1 MLKNFRKFILL
12 FIFILLIIIFF
23 KINKKEN
30 FSTSLGNIKTSKII
44 FQNKNKH
51 STDIINLEGNM
62 DDTIIFIHNT
72 PFNMQIWMPLFNYIF
87 LNTSNSK
94 LPNLLAY
101 DMIGHST
108 GWVNVPSQFNDLNPN
123 NKAWEMT
130 EFVSDLKEIYEKFVK
145 KGKIKLVGYGTGG
158 KVAQSFA
165 LTYPDLIKSLY
176 IMNISISPIKM
187 GIEMENQYLINWIR
201 NNPNVSYLT
210 MEETFIQY
218 NLCLWFNNNKSVCQK
233 ISKDDNSPNQIYEDN
248 SSFLL
253 SQNLY
258 RTFNCATYLQMN
270 KLVENL
276 NLQNKWINTKV
287 DFPVNFLISDNDHY
301 TNILNVK
308 NDLET
313 INTIN
318 DLNLTIVKGTHI
330 FPLTNPDF
338 LFEWII
344 NDKNMLENSSTL
356 NFFKY

>member
-1 MLKNFRKFILL
+1 MLKKFKKLIFL
-12 FIFILLIIIFF
+12 FIFFLFIIIFL

-30 FSTSLGNIKTSKII
+30 FTTSLGNIKTSKII

-51 STDIINLEGNM
+51 STDIINLQGNI

-72 PFNMQIWMPLFNYIF
+72 PFDMQIWMPLFNFIF
-87 LNTSNSK
+87 LNTSYSN

-108 GWVNVPSQFNDLNPN
+108 GWVNVPSQFNDLNSY

-130 EFVSDLKEIYEKFVK
+130 EFVSDLKEIYEKYIK

-165 LTYPDLIKSLY
+165 LTYPDIIKSLY
-176 IMNISISPIKM
+176 VMNISISPIKM
-187 GIEMENQYLINWIR
+187 GIEMENEYLINWIR

-218 NLCLWFNNNKSVCQK
+218 NLCLWFNNKSDCLK
-233 ISKDDNSPNQIYEDN
+233 ISKDDNTPNYKYEDN

-276 NLQNKWINTKV
+276 NLQNKWNNTKV

-301 TNILNVK
+301 TNILKVK

-313 INTIN
+313 IKKPIN

-344 NDKNMLENSSTL
+344 NEK
-356 NFFKY
+356 KYVKKY